1 MKKRI
6 WALAL
11 TAVFLLTACSGGES
25 TTGDFSV
32 TAGEDAQ
39 TAAASGLTL
48 SMRVPETLNP
58 LRNRDESVDRILKLM
73 FLPFIGQGEN
83 GKPEGGVAENW
94 TLSADGMSLAV
105 NLKQNIKWADGTSLT
120 ADDVVFSYDTIVGS
134 EEDAVYKNVTNYVAS
149 CTKTGTY
156 SVTVNFREAFSNN
169 ISALYF
175 PIIPAAHY
183 QGQTEMDSAANMN
196 PVGNGPYRME
206 SYTMASSMV
215 LVPNE
220 SYSGTVPNISTITV
234 KITGSAD
241 TDDYSFSQG
250 ILDTMVTDSTSA
262 GRYLAADDKMKG
274 TAFDA
279 GVYDFIGFNF
289 GRDLFQDKNLR
300 QAVAYVVP
308 KNYIYESVYLKYA
321 EMSNTPVSPASWL
334 YEENVAPYNYDAS
347 MASTLLKNAGW
358 ADTNNDGVL
367 EKEKENG
374 TKEELRITMLVNKE
388 NTARNQ
394 IASRMEE
401 ELEAIGFE
409 VTIDAQPYD
418 VYSEKFASGDFDL
431 VVGGW
436 KMSEVLNLAP
446 FFVTDG
452 DYNYIGYSN
461 EEVDQ
466 LLQTANS
473 AIGEGQ
479 TLLAYSNLQ
488 KKLAE
493 ELPYVSIAYRQ
504 DVLLTSS
511 YVGGEIHPTRINVFD
526 GIEYWTL
533 QQKG

>member
-1 MKKRI
+1 
-6 WALAL
+6 
-11 TAVFLLTACSGGES
+11 
-25 TTGDFSV
+25 
-32 TAGEDAQ
+32 
-39 TAAASGLTL
+39 
-48 SMRVPETLNP
+48 
-58 LRNRDESVDRILKLM
+58 
-73 FLPFIGQGEN
+73 
-83 GKPEGGVAENW
+83 
-94 TLSADGMSLAV
+94 
-105 NLKQNIKWADGTSLT
+105 
-120 ADDVVFSYDTIVGS
+120 
-134 EEDAVYKNVTNYVAS
+134 
-149 CTKTGTY
+149 
-156 SVTVNFREAFSNN
+156 
-169 ISALYF
+169 
-175 PIIPAAHY
+175 
-183 QGQTEMDSAANMN
+183 
-196 PVGNGPYRME
+196 
-206 SYTMASSMV
+206 
-215 LVPNE
+215 
-220 SYSGTVPNISTITV
+220 
-234 KITGSAD
+234 
-241 TDDYSFSQG
+241 
-250 ILDTMVTDSTSA
+250 
-262 GRYLAADDKMKG
+262 
-274 TAFDA
+274 
-279 GVYDFIGFNF
+279 
-289 GRDLFQDKNLR
+289 
-300 QAVAYVVP
+300 
-308 KNYIYESVYLKYA
+308 
-321 EMSNTPVSPASWL
+321 
-334 YEENVAPYNYDAS
+334 
-347 MASTLLKNAGW
+347 
-358 ADTNNDGVL
+358 
-367 EKEKENG
+367 
-374 TKEELRITMLVNKE
+374 MLVNKE

>member
-1 MKKRI
+1 
-6 WALAL
+6 
-11 TAVFLLTACSGGES
+11 
-25 TTGDFSV
+25 
-32 TAGEDAQ
+32 
-39 TAAASGLTL
+39 
-48 SMRVPETLNP
+48 
-58 LRNRDESVDRILKLM
+58 
-73 FLPFIGQGEN
+73 
-83 GKPEGGVAENW
+83 
-94 TLSADGMSLAV
+94 
-105 NLKQNIKWADGTSLT
+105 
-120 ADDVVFSYDTIVGS
+120 
-134 EEDAVYKNVTNYVAS
+134 
-149 CTKTGTY
+149 
-156 SVTVNFREAFSNN
+156 
-169 ISALYF
+169 
-175 PIIPAAHY
+175 
-183 QGQTEMDSAANMN
+183 MN

-220 SYSGTVPNISTITV
+220 SYSGTVPNISNITV

-300 QAVAYVVP
+300 QSVAYVVP
-308 KNYIYESVYLKYA
+308 KDYIYESVYLKYA